1 MADHCIY
8 GFVIASSLKSLKM
21 ALSRMLQDLCKA
33 GVECM
38 TDMSGSPA
46 GRGESYKTVIA
57 SILSLLLSILIVS
70 FVGKY
75 LWNVSVAELFTIARP
90 VQSVWQI
97 IALMLLMSLMR

>member
-1 MADHCIY
+1 
-8 GFVIASSLKSLKM
+8 
-21 ALSRMLQDLCKA
+21 MLQDLCKA

-38 TDMSGSPA
+38 TDMSGSP
-46 GRGESYKTVIA
+46 RTDRTDSYKMVVA
-57 SILSLLLSILIVS
+57 SILSLLISILIIS

-97 IALMLLMSLMR
+97 IALMLLLSIMR